1 MEMLIEHLLKQ
12 TKQRMALATE
22 EETRAAYGKLAGW
35 AGLSA
40 NVLLFLL
47 KLLAGLLSA
56 SVSIMADAFNNLS
69 DAGSSLVTLVGFR
82 LSAAPPDKEHP
93 FGHGRVEY
101 LATLAVA
108 GLILVAGVELLKS
121 AVEKIVTPTAP
132 RLQWLPLVIL
142 LLSIGVKWWMARLFR
157 RVDDIV
163 HSGTLAAAATDSR
176 NDILCTAVVLIS
188 TLVGGFTG
196 VALDGY
202 IGVAVALFVL
212 WSGFSV
218 MRETVSPLLG
228 QAPDP
233 AFVQEVK
240 NAVLAHEG
248 IVGVHDLMVH
258 SYGPGRLVL
267 SLHAEV
273 PCRVDMM
280 KSHDLIDR
288 VERELGERFHAITCI
303 HMDPVDTDDERVGTL
318 RMLTQ
323 TVVEDVDAA
332 LSIHDF
338 RVVFGDTHTNLIFDL
353 VVPFDKRVPGHLV
366 AEIERR
372 LQVVDPT
379 LNVVATV
386 EHQYGG

>member
-1 MEMLIEHLLKQ
+1 MTEWLL
-12 TKQRMALATE
+12 TKTEQRMALATE
-22 EETRAAYGKLAGW
+22 DETRAAFGKLAGW
-35 AGLSA
+35 AGLAA
-40 NVLLFLL
+40 NVLLFFL
-47 KLLAGLLSA
+47 KLLAGLLAA

-108 GLILVAGVELLKS
+108 GLILVAGVELFQS
-121 AVEKIVTPTAP
+121 AMDKIVTPAEP
-132 RLQWLPLVIL
+132 RLQWVPLVIL
-142 LLSIGVKWWMARLFR
+142 LVSMGVKWWMARLFR
-157 RVDDIV
+157 RVDARV

-188 TLVGGFTG
+188 TLIGGLTG
-196 VALDGY
+196 VAVDGY

-218 MRETVSPLLG
+218 MKETVSPLLG

-233 AFVQEVK
+233 AFVQAVK
-240 NAVLAHEG
+240 DTVLSYDG
-248 IVGVHDLMVH
+248 VIGVHDLMVH
-258 SYGPGRLVL
+258 NYGPGRLVL

-273 PCRVDMM
+273 PCHVDMM

-318 RMLTQ
+318 HMLTQ
-323 TVVEDVDAA
+323 TVAEDVDPA

-353 VVPFDKRVPGHLV
+353 VVPFDKRVPSNLV

-372 LQVVDPT
+372 LQVIDPT

-386 EHQYGG
+386 EHEYGG